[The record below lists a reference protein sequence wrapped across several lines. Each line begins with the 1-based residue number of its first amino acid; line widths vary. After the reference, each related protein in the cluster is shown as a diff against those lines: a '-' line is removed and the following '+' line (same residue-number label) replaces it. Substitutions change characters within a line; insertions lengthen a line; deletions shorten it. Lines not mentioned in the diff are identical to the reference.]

1 MIILG
6 IDPGTRRVGYGAI
19 EEKGKDLSHITHG
32 VIETSTKKDRA
43 ENLLE
48 LEGRLRE
55 LLRLHQPSRV
65 GVEKLFFAK
74 NVKTAVGVSEARGVI
89 LLVLKQ
95 ENIPFF
101 ELTPLEVKQSV
112 TGHGAADKK
121 QVQKMIRIILRLEEE
136 PRPDDAA
143 DALAIAICCANRRYQ
158 YTNEY

>member
-1 MIILG
+1 MVILG

-19 EEKGKDLSHITHG
+19 EENGKDLSHITHG

-43 ENLLE
+43 ENLSE

-121 QVQKMIRIILRLEEE
+121 QVQKMVRIILRLEEE